1 MQLLLLQFEPALAR
15 RLTHRLMSSRHGVQ
29 WCTHVDQARQ
39 ARRFDVALLD
49 VDRATRPVMQML
61 KAWRSDGMDQPVA
74 MVTSPGQSRSRAQ
87 GLVLGADVGLI
98 KPLDVDDVLGWIDTA
113 CSRRPTTARQG
124 IDGLTTRLDARRD
137 RMDDPPATLTALE
150 WAVLLCLAE
159 RQGRIYSRQAIEAAL
174 RDQGVLSAASNSIE
188 VIVSRLRKKIGPE
201 LISTHRGIGYRLE
214 I

>member
-15 RLTHRLMSSRHGVQ
+15 RLTHRLTTARHGVQ
-29 WCTHVDQARQ
+29 WCTDVDQARQ
-39 ARRFDVALLD
+39 ARAFDVALLD
-49 VDRATRPVMQML
+49 VNQATRPVMQML
-61 KAWRSDGMDQPVA
+61 KAWRADGMDQPVA

-113 CSRRPTTARQG
+113 GTRRPARPRPG
-124 IDGLTTRLDARRD
+124 IDGLATRLRARRARAD
-137 RMDDPPATLTALE
+137 GPPASLTALE

-159 RQGRIYSRQAIEAAL
+159 RQGRIYSRQEIEGAL
-174 RDQGVLSAASNSIE
+174 REQGVLSAASNSIE